1 MTDVRTYATSA
12 EREILRAFAHH
23 DILVAS
29 YGCKQGPQTL
39 TYALRLIQNTLEQ
52 RSKALRLSKVIEGAI
67 MDTPVRMRDRNGYIY
82 VEIPSPVAVPVL
94 ASNLKG
100 EGLAVPIGMTA
111 SRNVRGLDFANQAT
125 AHTVIVAASGKG
137 KTTAGRSLLY
147 GLARQNSAQDVRI
160 AVATFKPKDWNAYG
174 DLPHL
179 LDIALEGKEILR
191 ILKWANAE
199 VYKRS
204 RSGVDSPRYVIVLD
218 DMFNWGKQVDVG
230 NEISQIASLGRAA
243 GFNLLILTQR
253 MTAEGLGNA
262 SAAVANIT
270 SRLVLGAGSASEAAQ
285 LTGLKGTGAELL
297 GRYPGDGLL
306 VTGGSAVRVAC
317 ASVSDDAVQALARG
331 ASRNTSFDVPWVDLE
346 GGGDNR
352 RTTSNQEPPLA
363 GLPSSIKIPT
373 QPVELL
379 RKVGNV
385 PVAGP
390 RTFAIVPL
398 GEDDTGARLDA
409 ARNGTPPPALPEV
422 SAATTSL
429 ESDSSDIQVSTTE
442 VVSTEVVGCAGSAG
456 PGRLA
461 LPLKRIDPPTPEQV
475 AEIVK
480 VWEETGHGMNK
491 TIITCYG
498 AKGKRTSDLVH
509 AALTAAGIAWKEDD
523 DE

>member
-1 MTDVRTYATSA
+1 MTDVRQYATSA
-12 EREILRAFAHH
+12 EREILRVFAHH

-94 ASNLKG
+94 APNLTG
-100 EGLAVPIGMTA
+100 EGLAVPVGMTA
-111 SRNVRGLDFANQAT
+111 SRSVRGLDFANQAT

-179 LDIALEGKEILR
+179 LDIALEGKEIVR

-230 NEISQIASLGRAA
+230 EYIGQIASLGRAA

-270 SRLVLGAGSASEAAQ
+270 TRLVLGAGSASEAAQ

-297 GRYPGDGLL
+297 GRYPGDALL
-306 VTGGSAVRVAC
+306 VNGGSAVRLAC
-317 ASVSDDAVQALARG
+317 ASVSDDAVHALARG
-331 ASRNTSFDVPWVDLE
+331 ISRNVSFDVPWVDLE
-346 GGGDNR
+346 GGK
-352 RTTSNQEPPLA
+352 TSEPPLA
-363 GLPSSIKIPT
+363 GLPSSIKIPS
-373 QPVELL
+373 ESGREGLL

-398 GEDDTGARLDA
+398 GEDATDARLEA
-409 ARNGTPPPALPEV
+409 ARARTTPPSLPE
-422 SAATTSL
+422 SMSL
-429 ESDSSDIQVSTTE
+429 ETVSSDIQVSTTE
-442 VVSTEVVGCAGSAG
+442 VVSTEVVDEGEPA
-456 PGRLA
+456 RLA
-461 LPLKRIDPPTPEQV
+461 LPLKRLDPPTPEQV
-475 AEIVK
+475 AEIVR
-480 VWEETGHGMNK
+480 VWEETGHRMNQ

-498 AKGKRTSDLVH
+498 AKGLRTSDLVH
-509 AALTAAGIAWKEDD
+509 KALTAAGIAWKEED